1 MTTSTAGGGIM
12 RALLIAALL
21 ALAGCAGA
29 PAPYLSVGM
38 DYGDR
43 HYGTI
48 EAGVP
53 VNDNVTVYAHHRSC
67 VPCRSGNERSIDAA
81 GFRYK
86 TRVRPAE
93 SLRSLFEGL
102 GE

>member
-1 MTTSTAGGGIM
+1 MRLK
-12 RALLIAALL
+12 RALLAIASS
-21 ALAGCAGA
+21 ALAGCAHA

-38 DYGDR
+38 DYGER

-53 VNDNVTVYAHHRSC
+53 INDNVTVYTHHRSC
-67 VPCRSGNERSIDAA
+67 IPCRSGNERAINAS

-86 TRVRPAE
+86 TRIRPAE
-93 SLRSLFEGL
+93 SVRSLFEEL
-102 GE
+102 GD